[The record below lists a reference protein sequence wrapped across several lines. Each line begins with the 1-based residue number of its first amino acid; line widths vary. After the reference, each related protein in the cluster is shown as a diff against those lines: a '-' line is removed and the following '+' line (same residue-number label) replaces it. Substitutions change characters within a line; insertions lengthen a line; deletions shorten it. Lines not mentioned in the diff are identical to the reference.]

1 MNDIRLLALDIDG
14 TILTR
19 DKQLTERTKAAIETA
34 ADAGISVALVT
45 GRPFYGIPDEL
56 MSLKGLG
63 YVISSNGAVTTDL
76 RQNRILRTANLDPES
91 ALEIISVPRA
101 YDLVYAVFLN
111 GIGYSE
117 LEPFD
122 RHIRM
127 IDNPGIETYIRKSRR
142 ITYDMDGL
150 IRQTENGIENI
161 WLIAHDQDERNDLNR
176 KIREKWTVR
185 TVLTGKV
192 DVEIGSPLADKGMAL
207 SELASGLGIE
217 KKEILAIGDSGNDL
231 GMLKAAGVAAA
242 MGNAEENVK
251 RLADIVTGS
260 NSEDGAAMLI
270 ETLLNRT
277 EEKTP

>member
-1 MNDIRLLALDIDG
+1 MKDIRLLALDIDG

-19 DKQLTERTKAAIETA
+19 EKQLTDRTKSAIEA
-34 ADAGISVALVT
+34 ATDAGIVVALVT
-45 GRPFYGIPDEL
+45 GRPYYGIPDEL
-56 MSLKGLG
+56 MSLRGLG
-63 YVISSNGAVTTDL
+63 YIISSNGAVTTDL
-76 RQNRILRTANLDPES
+76 RQSRVLRTANLNPEY

-101 YDLVYAVFLN
+101 YDLVYAVFMN

-127 IDNPGIETYIRKSRR
+127 IDNTGIETYIRKSRR

-150 IRQTENGIENI
+150 IRQAENGIENI
-161 WLIAHDQDERNDLNR
+161 WLIAHDQNERNALSREISR
-176 KIREKWTVR
+176 KWNVR

-192 DVEIGSPLADKGMAL
+192 DVEIGSPMADKGMAL
-207 SELASGLGIE
+207 SELAAGLGIE
-217 KKEILAIGDSGNDL
+217 RKHILAIGDSGNDL
-231 GMLKAAGVAAA
+231 GMLKAAGVAVA

-251 RLADIVTGS
+251 RLADMVTGT

-270 ETLLNRT
+270 ETLVNRI